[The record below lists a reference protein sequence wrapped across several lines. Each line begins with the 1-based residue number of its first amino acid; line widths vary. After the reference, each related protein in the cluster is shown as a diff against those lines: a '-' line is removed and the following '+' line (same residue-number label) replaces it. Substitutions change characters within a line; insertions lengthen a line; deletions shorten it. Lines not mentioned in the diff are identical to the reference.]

1 MKRKICAGLVAIG
14 LLFGLTACNRQI
26 VDLTYAYDYAI
37 IALPNG
43 EVIEGTVYSW
53 RDYEDGD
60 QIQVCIDGVTYL
72 CHSSN
77 VTLIDN

>member
-14 LLFGLTACNRQI
+14 LLFGLTGCNRQI

-60 QIQVCIDGVTYL
+60 
-72 CHSSN
+72 
-77 VTLIDN
+77 

>member
-1 MKRKICAGLVAIG
+1 MKRKICTSLIVIG
-14 LLFGLTACNRQI
+14 LLFGLTACNRQL

-43 EVIEGTVYSW
+43 EVVEGTVHSW

-60 QIQVCIDGVTYL
+60 QIQVRINDVTYL
-72 CHSSN
+72 CHSSD
-77 VTLIDN
+77 VVLIDN